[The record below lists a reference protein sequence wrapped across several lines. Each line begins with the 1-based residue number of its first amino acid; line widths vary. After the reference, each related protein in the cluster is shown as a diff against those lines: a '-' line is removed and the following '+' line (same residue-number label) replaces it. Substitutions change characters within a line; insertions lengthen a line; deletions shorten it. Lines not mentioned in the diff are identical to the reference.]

1 MNEQAALEPQQPSVK
16 RTLVKNTL
24 YVTLTQVLTMPLS
37 ILSGWVMA
45 RYLSAEDFGQIYLAS
60 TVTGL
65 SFLFVN
71 FGHEGALPAA
81 VARDPKSAGTLLG
94 SSMLSRSGFVFIA
107 YAAAYAVGLISHYA
121 PAVQQAVAIMF
132 LGSVFLSV
140 LSACKET
147 IRGFERIELS
157 SAAHLSHQVLVV
169 IATVVAL
176 LLGAQMPGT
185 LLAQALATA
194 AVVPVVW
201 WGLRVV
207 GVRRLS
213 FDWSVSKEL
222 LRAGVPFVAIGVVGS
237 LQPFI
242 DGVFLARG
250 SSADVVGAYSVARR
264 LLGVLMFAASGLVGA
279 LYPTLC
285 RLWVEDRAAFARAS
299 SGAIRGVNLLAVPLA
314 IGCWLYP
321 EVGVA
326 IFGRAKFAGAE
337 SDLRVL
343 APFVL
348 LVYISMPLGTC
359 ILAAGKQRVWS
370 VVQSLCVVTS
380 LLLDP
385 VLVSWFETRNKNG
398 ALGVCVATVVS
409 EAIVVGCGFALVPKG
424 ILDLRFFRSISLSLI
439 GGAVMAVVT
448 YFAKPIL
455 PSLVAAALASV
466 AYFVVMWLTGGL
478 EPQYVDAARA
488 FLGRRLARFRSS

>member
-1 MNEQAALEPQQPSVK
+1 MNERAALEPQQPSVK

-37 ILSGWVMA
+37 ILSSWVMA
-45 RYLSAEDFGQIYLAS
+45 RYLSLEEIGQIYLAS
-60 TVTGL
+60 TLTGL
-65 SFLFVN
+65 CFLFVN

-81 VARDPKSAGTLLG
+81 VARDPSSAGTLLG
-94 SSMLSRSGFVFIA
+94 SSMLSRSWFVFLAYGVA
-107 YAAAYAVGLISHYA
+107 YAFCRFMHYA
-121 PAVQQAVAIMF
+121 PVNVVAIMF
-132 LGSVFLSV
+132 LGSIFLSI
-140 LSACKET
+140 LSAGKET

-157 SAAHLSHQVLVV
+157 SAAHLSHQVLV
-169 IATVVAL
+169 AL
-176 LLGAQMPGT
+176 VTALVLVLGAKMQGT

-194 AVVPVVW
+194 LIVPVVW

-213 FDWSVSKEL
+213 FDWAVSKDL
-222 LRAGVPFVAIGVVGS
+222 LRAGVPFVAMGVVGS
-237 LQPFI
+237 LQPWV
-242 DGVFLARG
+242 DGLYL
-250 SSADVVGAYSVARR
+250 SAYSTPETVGAYSVARR

-314 IGCWLYP
+314 IGCGLYP

-326 IFGRAKFAGAE
+326 IFGRAKFAAAE

-343 APFVL
+343 AVFVL
-348 LVYISMPLGTC
+348 MVYISMPLGTC
-359 ILAAGKQRVWS
+359 ILAAGKQRAWS
-370 VVQSLCVVTS
+370 VVQSLCVVVS
-380 LLLDP
+380 LVFDRF
-385 VLVSWFETRNKNG
+385 LVPWFEARNKNG

-424 ILDLRFFRSISLSLI
+424 ILDLRFFRSILLSLV
-439 GGAVMAVVT
+439 GGASMAVVT
-448 YFAKPIL
+448 YFAKPVL
-455 PSLVAAALASV
+455 PALLAAGLASV
-466 AYFVVMWLTGGL
+466 SYFVVLWLTGGL
-478 EPQYVDAARA
+478 EPQYIDAARA
-488 FLGRRLARFRSS
+488 FVGRKLARLKAR

>member
-1 MNEQAALEPQQPSVK
+1 MNEQVALEPQQPSLK

-37 ILSGWVMA
+37 ILSSWVMA
-45 RYLSAEDFGQIYLAS
+45 RYLSVEEIGQIYLAS
-60 TVTGL
+60 TLTGL
-65 SFLFVN
+65 CFLFVN

-81 VARDPKSAGTLLG
+81 VARDPSAAGTLLG
-94 SSMLSRSGFVFIA
+94 SSMLSRSWFVFVAFGVA
-107 YAAAYAVGLISHYA
+107 YAFCRFMNYA
-121 PAVQQAVAIMF
+121 PADVVAIMF
-132 LGSVFLSV
+132 LGSIFLYV

-157 SAAHLSHQVLVV
+157 SAAHLSHQVLVALVTV
-169 IATVVAL
+169 IALVLGGTMRIAL
-176 LLGAQMPGT
+176 LS
-185 LLAQALATA
+185 QALATA
-194 AVVPVVW
+194 AIVPVVW

-213 FDWSVSKEL
+213 FDWAVSKGL
-222 LRAGVPFVAIGVVGS
+222 LRAGAPFVVMGIVGN
-237 LQPFI
+237 LQPWV
-242 DGVFLARG
+242 DALYLSRL
-250 SSADVVGAYSVARR
+250 STTETVGAYSVARR

-314 IGCWLYP
+314 IGCGLYP

-326 IFGRAKFAGAE
+326 IFGRTKYAAAE

-343 APFVL
+343 AVFVL
-348 LVYISMPLGTC
+348 MVYVSMPLGTC
-359 ILAAGKQRVWS
+359 ILAAGKQRAWS
-370 VVQSLCVVTS
+370 VVQSLCVVVS
-380 LLLDP
+380 LVLDP
-385 VLVSWFETRNKNG
+385 FLVRWFEARSKNG

-409 EAIVVGCGFALVPKG
+409 EAVVVGCGLALVPKG
-424 ILDLRFFRSISLSLI
+424 ILDMRFLRSILLSLV
-439 GGAVMAVVT
+439 GGASMAVVT
-448 YFAKPIL
+448 YFVKPVL
-455 PSLVAAALASV
+455 PSLVAAALASI
-466 AYFVVMWLTGGL
+466 AYFVVMWVTGGL

-488 FLGRRLARFRSS
+488 FVGRKLARLKAR